1 MTESKKKAPQG
12 QESAAESVTYKAMLG
27 EVEAIV
33 RDVAAPEVDLDE
45 MVSKIERGYHLIKAM
60 RTRLDTTK
68 QKVEQL
74 RLDFE

>member
-1 MTESKKKAPQG
+1 
-12 QESAAESVTYKAMLG
+12 MLG

>member
-1 MTESKKKAPQG
+1 MTESKKKGPQG
-12 QESAAESVTYKAMLG
+12 LDPAAESATYKAMLG

>member
-1 MTESKKKAPQG
+1 
-12 QESAAESVTYKAMLG
+12 
-27 EVEAIV
+27 
-33 RDVAAPEVDLDE
+33 
-45 MVSKIERGYHLIKAM
+45 VSKIERGYHLIKAM